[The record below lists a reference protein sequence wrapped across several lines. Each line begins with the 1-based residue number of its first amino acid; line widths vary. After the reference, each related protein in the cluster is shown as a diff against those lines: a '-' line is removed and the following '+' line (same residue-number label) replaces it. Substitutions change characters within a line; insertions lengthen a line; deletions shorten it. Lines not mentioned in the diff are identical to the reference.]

1 MALATGLAFGAAAA
15 SGVALG
21 ASCSVQP
28 MARRLGDAGGPV
40 VETAVAGGRPRQS
53 KQPQQEV
60 NEDASRWEGFS
71 MEEARAHADEGQSMV
86 MAKTPTEVFAD
97 LQRGNT
103 RFWTGRASRPE
114 ASAFE
119 RRALLN
125 KQFPSVAVLACAD
138 SRVPT
143 EMVFDQGLGDLFV
156 VRVAGNGLDTATQ
169 ASLQFAVNHLKVKVL
184 VVLGHE
190 LCGAIKAAQL
200 PDETLE
206 EMPTQLGQAL
216 KGLKAGLDLEGLKK
230 LKDPRALD
238 REAVTCNVKRQV
250 ETLCRDKSI
259 IGKVR
264 NEELIVV
271 GGFYELSSGIVDFFS
286 QKFGP
291 DA

>member
-1 MALATGLAFGAAAA
+1 MG
-15 SGVALG
+15 
-21 ASCSVQP
+21 
-28 MARRLGDAGGPV
+28 
-40 VETAVAGGRPRQS
+40 
-53 KQPQQEV
+53 
-60 NEDASRWEGFS
+60 
-71 MEEARAHADEGQSMV
+71 
-86 MAKTPTEVFAD
+86 TEIFAD

-103 RFWTGRASRPE
+103 RFWTGQASRPE
-114 ASAFE
+114 ASFFD

-156 VRVAGNGLDTATQ
+156 VR
-169 ASLQFAVNHLKVKVL
+169 FAVNVLKVKVL

-200 PDETLE
+200 PDEKLE
-206 EMPTQLGQAL
+206 EMPSHLEEAL
-216 KGLKAGLDLEGLKK
+216 KGIKAGLDLEGLKN
-230 LKDPRALD
+230 LKDARALD
-238 REAVTCNVKRQV
+238 REAVSCNVKRQV
-250 ETLCRDKSI
+250 ETLCRDKVI
-259 IGKVR
+259 MGKVR
-264 NEELIVV
+264 KEELLVV